1 MSSLYSD
8 PPFSRGGTL
17 LADAAIDLD
26 IDGNPIAGREI
37 VGQVKAFRD
46 INPYSGQVYSNR
58 LVYCVAARY
67 KPSNGNTGNLDQAG
81 VLAAR
86 GLGFAF
92 DITAPLTQF
101 VAAVTAANVTAGLA
115 FGVLDEYLT
124 GTLRNNDIVWL
135 VIKGPCEVA
144 KLTGAA
150 VNSGVAVEISA
161 TVGRFQTAAT
171 GVKVGQNIVGAN
183 VLSATTVARVNLFD
197 TTANV
202 SE

>member
-58 LVYCVAARY
+58 LVYCVAARF
-67 KPSNGNTGNLDQAG
+67 KPSNGAAGNLDQAG

-86 GLGFAF
+86 GTVYAFTLASPMAEFAAAA
-92 DITAPLTQF
+92 TNAN
-101 VAAVTAANVTAGLA
+101 VAAGVAT
-115 FGVLDEYLT
+115 GVLDEYLT
-124 GTLRNNDIVWL
+124 GTLRLNDIVWV
-135 VIKGPCEVA
+135 VIKGPTSIKQTAVAINTGLAVEVSATAGSVMTVASGA
-144 KLTGAA
+144 KIGQQIAGANSTGAVQLTCVTLWG
-150 VNSGVAVEISA
+150 VNHS
-161 TVGRFQTAAT
+161 
-171 GVKVGQNIVGAN
+171 
-183 VLSATTVARVNLFD
+183 D
-197 TTANV
+197 
-202 SE
+202 